1 MKQKSHNITEEELLA
16 NIKKCR
22 SEIRSAHTLI
32 IKSIIILHG
41 VTVLREKMG
50 EAFRLPDKFNGELS
64 LLERRLDQLD
74 SVFRGVQQDEEDA
87 DDSAAS
93 TKPKRKRK

>member
-32 IKSIIILHG
+32 IKSIVILHG
-41 VTVLREKMG
+41 VTTLREKMG
-50 EAFRLPDKFNGELS
+50 EAFRLPDKFNSELS

-74 SVFRGVQQDEEDA
+74 SVFRGVEHEEDSSS
-87 DDSAAS
+87 SASS
-93 TKPKRKRK
+93 TKPKRSRK

>member
-22 SEIRSAHTLI
+22 SEIRTAHTYI
-32 IKSIIILHG
+32 IKSIIILNG
-41 VTVLREKMG
+41 VISLREQMG

-74 SVFRGVQQDEEDA
+74 SVFRGVQHEED
-87 DDSAAS
+87 DDTGATS